1 MLWCVEKF
9 WFYNICCGVW
19 KISAYHSIF
28 FIKKYEHDIEKSF
41 MIKLRN
47 KSKEDFQIML
57 STDNYTQKLLGLE
70 DVIITKVQRNLNET
84 LVFVELPRNTFIIIK
99 NRQYELHDLNL

>member
-1 MLWCVEKF
+1 
-9 WFYNICCGVW
+9 
-19 KISAYHSIF
+19 
-28 FIKKYEHDIEKSF
+28 

>member
-1 MLWCVEKF
+1 M
-9 WFYNICCGVW
+9 W
-19 KISAYHSIF
+19 KNSTYHSIF
-28 FIKKYEHDIEKSF
+28 LEK
-41 MIKLRN
+41 MRIILKILYDN
-47 KSKEDFQIML
+47 KEDFQIML
-57 STDNYTQKLLGLE
+57 NIDNLLGLE

>member
-1 MLWCVEKF
+1 MRIIL
-9 WFYNICCGVW
+9 
-19 KISAYHSIF
+19 KILY
-28 FIKKYEHDIEKSF
+28 D
-41 MIKLRN
+41 N
-47 KSKEDFQIML
+47 KEDFQIML
-57 STDNYTQKLLGLE
+57 NIDNLLGLE

>member
-1 MLWCVEKF
+1 MRIIL
-9 WFYNICCGVW
+9 
-19 KISAYHSIF
+19 KILY
-28 FIKKYEHDIEKSF
+28 D
-41 MIKLRN
+41 N
-47 KSKEDFQIML
+47 KEDFQIML
-57 STDNYTQKLLGLE
+57 NIDNLLGME

>member
-1 MLWCVEKF
+1 M
-9 WFYNICCGVW
+9 W

-28 FIKKYEHDIEKSF
+28 LEK
-41 MIKLRN
+41 MRIILKILYDN
-47 KSKEDFQIML
+47 KEDFQIML
-57 STDNYTQKLLGLE
+57 NIDNLLGLE